1 MNETTK
7 TISRQMFID
16 NALIGAGL
24 FNKATRKA
32 NVTAILQD
40 RSKYKGLSVD
50 GSLLKVD
57 ITLGFSADTEFHNK
71 LNEVVNAHVSTVEKT
86 NQGTGKTFLVVDL
99 LKLR

>member
-1 MNETTK
+1 MNETK

-24 FNKATRKA
+24 FNRANRKA
-32 NVTAILQD
+32 NVQAILTD
-40 RSKYKGLSVD
+40 RNKYKGLSVD
-50 GSLLKVD
+50 GSLLKID
-57 ITLGFSADTEFHNK
+57 ITLGFQSDPGFQDK
-71 LNEVVNAHVSTVEKT
+71 LSEVINGHVSTVEKT

>member
-24 FNKATRKA
+24 FNRANRKT
-32 NVTAILQD
+32 NVQAILTD
-40 RSKYKGLSVD
+40 KSKYKGISVD

-57 ITLGFSADTEFHNK
+57 ISLGFNAAPEFQDK
-71 LNEVVNAHVSTVEKT
+71 LAEVINGHVSTVEKT